1 MLHALLS
8 LIEQLLVWI
17 SDSHFTHRSK
27 PSGEVHGLGVDC
39 VTGGPFHLNAD
50 DLAKHAYILGSTGS
64 GKTTL
69 ILSMLQQDI
78 AAGHSIVV
86 VDLRGD
92 LVNGVLELC
101 RRKRVDPSRIH
112 LIDLREREFP
122 IQGFNPLRGEG
133 EPSIRALHVL
143 DLVGRESQSWGVQ
156 LEESFR
162 AALLLLAAAG
172 EPLTKLDSVFHDR
185 LFRLRCLTHV
195 SDEHV
200 LGFWK
205 RFDSMQP
212 TRQQTFALPVM
223 NKIAPLLAVP
233 ALRGALSGESAIDLP
248 SVLRQ
253 PGSILLVSLAVDELQ
268 RSGRMFGSLLVSA
281 IAREVMAN
289 IDLDRRRNA
298 VRLYVDEFENMASEG
313 FESLIAEGRRFGL
326 TLVLSHQTL
335 AQLTPKLRSVIRN
348 NAGIQI
354 IFQCGFEDAST
365 IAREFPED
373 IDAEAIRELEVGQA
387 FVMYRDGDIV
397 EVEFHP
403 PKRTQE
409 SDLRAFTRS
418 LYKQGKSDA
427 PSQDSE
433 PDSSDPEPLEDWL

>member
-1 MLHALLS
+1 
-8 LIEQLLVWI
+8 
-17 SDSHFTHRSK
+17 
-27 PSGEVHGLGVDC
+27 
-39 VTGGPFHLNAD
+39 
-50 DLAKHAYILGSTGS
+50 
-64 GKTTL
+64 
-69 ILSMLQQDI
+69 
-78 AAGHSIVV
+78 
-86 VDLRGD
+86 
-92 LVNGVLELC
+92 
-101 RRKRVDPSRIH
+101 
-112 LIDLREREFP
+112 
-122 IQGFNPLRGEG
+122 
-133 EPSIRALHVL
+133 
-143 DLVGRESQSWGVQ
+143 
-156 LEESFR
+156 
-162 AALLLLAAAG
+162 
-172 EPLTKLDSVFHDR
+172 
-185 LFRLRCLTHV
+185 
-195 SDEHV
+195 
-200 LGFWK
+200 
-205 RFDSMQP
+205 
-212 TRQQTFALPVM
+212 
-223 NKIAPLLAVP
+223 
-233 ALRGALSGESAIDLP
+233 SAIDLP